1 MDAAQRWLKAN
12 DPQYQQEQAKK
23 LRKREERKKYYQSL
37 SKEKK

>member
-23 LRKREERKKYYQSL
+23 LRKREQKKKYYKSL
-37 SKEKK
+37 DVRK